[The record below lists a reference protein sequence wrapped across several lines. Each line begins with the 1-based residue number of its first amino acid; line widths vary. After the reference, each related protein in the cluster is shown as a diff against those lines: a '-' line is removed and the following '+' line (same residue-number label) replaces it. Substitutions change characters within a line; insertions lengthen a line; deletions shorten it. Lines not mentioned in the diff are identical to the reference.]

1 MNHGHR
7 SVLARLRGGTLP
19 LLLEL
24 GRYRR
29 PKIPRSERHCTLC
42 DMEEVEDELHFV
54 FQCPRLAEARKPL
67 LLKCEECWPGF
78 GSVPEVERFS
88 WIVNNEGII
97 SFVAKTI
104 FRMFTLRRTL
114 M

>member
-1 MNHGHR
+1 M
-7 SVLARLRGGTLP
+7 LARLRGGTLP

-29 PKIPRSERHCTLC
+29 PKIPRSDRQCTLC

-54 FQCPRLAEARKPL
+54 FRYKAGRGKETSIA
-67 LLKCEECWPGF
+67 LKCEECWPGF
-78 GSVPEVERFS
+78 GLVPEVERFS
-88 WIVNNEGII
+88 WIMNNESII

-114 M
+114 L